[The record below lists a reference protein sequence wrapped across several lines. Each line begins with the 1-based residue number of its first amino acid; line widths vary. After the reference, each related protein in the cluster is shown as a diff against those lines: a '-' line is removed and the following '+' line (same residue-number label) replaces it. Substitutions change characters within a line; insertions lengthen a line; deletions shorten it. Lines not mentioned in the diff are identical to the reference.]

1 MDSIK
6 PGELEKLVAAG
17 RRMYEGG
24 LATGATGAMG
34 VRLADGGVAVTAAG
48 TRIGFLARADLLVM
62 NGSGPNLSNGR
73 KPGKEAG
80 IIRAVL
86 GAQAEAGSV
95 VKVNSPYATALA
107 HKGPRVLERSSE
119 LLEDLG
125 GVAYVPY
132 FRPGTAGLAGAVAE
146 AMRSNRVAIIEGQG
160 AIVSGSDIDDAIDR
174 AESLEAAA
182 RVIFI
187 LIGSNGA

>member
-1 MDSIK
+1 MASIK
-6 PGELEKLVAAG
+6 PGELEKLAAAG
-17 RRMYEGG
+17 RRMYDGG
-24 LATGATGAMG
+24 LATGATGALG
-34 VRLADGGVAVTAAG
+34 VRLADGSVALTAAG
-48 TRIGFLARADLLVM
+48 TRIGFLEKADLLVM

-73 KPGKEAG
+73 RPGKEAG
-80 IIRAVL
+80 IIKAVL
-86 GAQAEAGSV
+86 AAQIEAGSV
-95 VKVNSPYATALA
+95 IKVNSPYTTALA
-107 HKGPRVLERSSE
+107 HKGPRVLDKSSE

-160 AIVSGSDIDDAIDR
+160 AVVWGTDIDDAIDQ
-174 AESLEAAA
+174 AEALEAAA